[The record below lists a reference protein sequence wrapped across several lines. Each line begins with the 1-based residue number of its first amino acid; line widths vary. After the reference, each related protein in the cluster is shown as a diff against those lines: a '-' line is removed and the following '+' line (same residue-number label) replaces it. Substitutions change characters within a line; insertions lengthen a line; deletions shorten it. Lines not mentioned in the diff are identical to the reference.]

1 MLFEPRK
8 GRVHRAPGESL
19 RTIQTDAS
27 AEDNLSDVD
36 IIMTVLVSVEFRL
49 FIMPAR
55 LRGNGYGFRLK
66 TWLHRIKS
74 FLP

>member
-1 MLFEPRK
+1 MLFEPRE

-36 IIMTVLVSVEFRL
+36 VNMTASVT
-49 FIMPAR
+49 AR
-55 LRGNGYGFRLK
+55 LMKLFAPTLYAHLGL
-66 TWLHRIKS
+66 LA
-74 FLP
+74 

>member
-36 IIMTVLVSVEFRL
+36 IIMTALV
-49 FIMPAR
+49 
-55 LRGNGYGFRLK
+55 
-66 TWLHRIKS
+66 T
-74 FLP
+74 